1 LPAPLPGRL
10 WIITSMT
17 ESQYLTAIYAFAYF
31 GPVRTK
37 LLLSYFKSAEKIWK
51 VDVKELVKVGLSEKK
66 MLEFSEFRKNFDI
79 GEYFKKLKRLKI
91 KVVTVLDKDY
101 PKNLK
106 DLDGAPVV
114 LYYKG
119 LLKPADVNSIAI
131 VGSRK
136 MTSYGREVTKIF
148 SSGLADCGVTIVSG
162 LAYGVDTI
170 AHQAALDAGGRTI
183 AVLGNGLDSIY
194 PPENKPLAEKIIHG
208 RGALI
213 SEYPLGYPALPP
225 NFASR
230 NRIVSGISAAV
241 LVVEGAEKSGTL
253 LTASHAAEQGK
264 TVFAVPGQIT
274 SPLSAAPLY
283 LLKNGARLATLPTDL
298 LQELDLQ
305 VKVDREKIEKIMPG
319 SSEEEKILA
328 ILENEPL
335 HLDELVRMSGCLT
348 SEISARLTIMEMKGM
363 VKNLGQGMYKK
374 S

>member
-1 LPAPLPGRL
+1 M
-10 WIITSMT
+10 S

-31 GPVRTK
+31 GPARTK
-37 LLLSYFKSAEKIWK
+37 LLLSYFKSAQKVWK
-51 VDVKELVKVGLSEKK
+51 VDIRQLIKIGLSEKK
-66 MLEFSEFRKNFDI
+66 MMEFGEFRKNFDVD
-79 GEYFKKLKRLKI
+79 GYFKKLKRLKI
-91 KVVTVLDKDY
+91 GVMTIFDKDY
-101 PKNLK
+101 SKNLK
-106 DLDGAPVV
+106 DLDGAPLA

-119 LLKPADVNSIAI
+119 LLKPTDVNSVAI

-136 MTSYGREVTKIF
+136 MTSYGREVTQKF
-148 SSGLADCGVTIVSG
+148 SAELASLGITIVSG
-162 LAYGVDTI
+162 LAYGVDTV
-170 AHQAALDAGGRTI
+170 AHQAALSVGGRTI

-194 PPENKPLAEKIIHG
+194 PPENGQLAEEIIHG
-208 RGALI
+208 HGALI

-283 LLKNGARLATLPTDL
+283 LLKNGARLATSPTDI

-305 VKVDREKIEKIMPG
+305 IKVDREKIEKVMPG
-319 SSEEEKILA
+319 NSEEEKILA

-335 HLDELVRMSGCLT
+335 HLDELVRISGCRT

-363 VKNLGQGMYKK
+363 VRSLGGGIYKK
-374 S
+374 I